1 MDERRQL
8 KAEVNNARTRNKK
21 KRGTDKYQEINKE
34 VRKSIS
40 KINANMCRTW
50 QLKEWM
56 LSPKEI

>member
-1 MDERRQL
+1 MQGREIR
-8 KAEVNNARTRNKK
+8 K